1 MDILLTA
8 WVWFGTNV
16 LTQPA
21 YFIGLIVVIGYVLL
35 RKPWYDILAGFI
47 KAVIGYQILIV
58 GSGGLVRAFRPV
70 LVGLQTR
77 FHLSAMVIDPYF
89 GQNAVQAGL
98 ESPHAPSFV
107 AGRTF
112 SQVMLLLLFAFIL
125 NLVLVALRK
134 YTKCRAIFTTGH
146 VQVQQAATAFW
157 LILFAFPQLN
167 NNAVLIV
174 MVILLGLYWAVGSN
188 LCIGPTQELTDGA
201 GFSVAHQQMFGIYF
215 SSKVAGWL
223 NKHSKKESKRI
234 EDIKLP
240 GFLQIFNENLVATAI
255 LMTIFFGTI
264 LIVLGP
270 DFLTT
275 HGPAAGQTFMKKGQ
289 DFFFY
294 ILTTSFQFA
303 VYLTI
308 LQLGVRT
315 FVTELTNSFQGIS
328 TKLLKGSVP
337 GVDCAVTYGFGSPNA
352 VTIGFLFGAAG
363 QFLAIMTLLLLRSPV
378 VVIAGFV
385 PLFFDNATIGV
396 FANNKGGLRA
406 CCLLPFISGL
416 LQVFGSA
423 FIAGWV
429 GMAAFGGYLGMWDWA
444 VVWPIFTTLMSFLSY
459 AGLAIAVIALIAIPQ
474 LQYRAHKETYFMEVE
489 DYAQCK
495 KIRAEKAAAAAAAAG
510 ESAQAKS

>member
-1 MDILLTA
+1 MDILLSGWT
-8 WVWFGTNV
+8 WFAKNI

-21 YFIGLIVVIGYVLL
+21 YFIGLIVLIGYLLL
-35 RKPWYDILAGFI
+35 RKPWYDVLAGFI

-58 GSGGLVRAFRPV
+58 GAGGLVRSFRPV
-70 LVGLQTR
+70 LVGLQQR
-77 FHLSAMVIDPYF
+77 FNLSAIVIDPYF

-98 ESPHAPSFV
+98 ESSSAPSFI
-107 AGRTF
+107 AGRSF
-112 SQVMLLLLFAFIL
+112 SQVFLLLLFAFIL

-146 VQVQQAATAFW
+146 VQIQQAATAFW
-157 LILFAFPQLN
+157 LILFCFPQLN
-167 NNAVLIV
+167 NNYVLIV
-174 MVILLGLYWAVGSN
+174 MTVLLGLYWAVGSN

-223 NKHSKKESKRI
+223 SKHSKKESKRI

-255 LMTIFFGTI
+255 LMTLFFGTI
-264 LIVLGP
+264 LLVLGP
-270 DFLTT
+270 EFLTT
-275 HGPAAGQTFMKKGQ
+275 HGPAKGQVFMKPGQ

-328 TKLLKGSVP
+328 SKILKGSVP

-363 QFLAIMTLLLLRSPV
+363 QFLAITALILLKSPV
-378 VVIAGFV
+378 IVVAGFV

-406 CCLLPFISGL
+406 CMLLPFISGL

-423 FIAGWV
+423 LIAGWV
-429 GMAAFGGYLGMWDWA
+429 GMAAYGGYLGMWDWA
-444 VVWPIFTTLMSFLSY
+444 VVWPTFTGIMSFLSY
-459 AGLAIAVIALIAIPQ
+459 AGLALIVIVLIAIPQ
-474 LQYRAHKETYFMEVE
+474 LQYRAHKDTYFMEVE

-495 KIRAEKAAAAAAAAG
+495 KIRAEKALAFKS
-510 ESAQAKS
+510 EAK